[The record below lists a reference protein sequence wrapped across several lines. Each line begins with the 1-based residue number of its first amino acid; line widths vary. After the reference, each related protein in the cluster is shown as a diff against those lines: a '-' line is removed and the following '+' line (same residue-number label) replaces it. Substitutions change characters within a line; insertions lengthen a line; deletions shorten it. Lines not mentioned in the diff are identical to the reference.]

1 MLENAIRRYQARA
14 IETAQVIEEL
24 IALAKTMRDAS
35 QRGEHLGLSDDEIA
49 FYDALEVNDSAVKVL
64 GDKTLRIIAQ
74 ELVKA
79 VRGNIKIDWTVREN
93 VRAEMR
99 VMIKRILRRYGYPP
113 DKQAKATELVLEQ
126 AEVLCKDWA
135 ME

>member
-1 MLENAIRRYQARA
+1 MLEIAIERYQARA
-14 IETAQVIEEL
+14 IETVQVIEEL
-24 IALAKTMRDAS
+24 IALAKKMREAG
-35 QRGEHLGLSDDEIA
+35 QRGEQLGLSDDEIA
-49 FYDALEVNDSAVKVL
+49 FYDALGVNDSAVKVL

-74 ELVKA
+74 ELLKV

-126 AEVLCKDWA
+126 AEVLCKDW
-135 ME
+135 MRE